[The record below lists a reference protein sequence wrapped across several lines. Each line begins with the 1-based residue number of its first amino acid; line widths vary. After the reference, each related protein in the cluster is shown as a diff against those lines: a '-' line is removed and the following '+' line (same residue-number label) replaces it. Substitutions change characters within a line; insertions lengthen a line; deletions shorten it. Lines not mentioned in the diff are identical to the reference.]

1 MNIIAATATA
11 TPTRRS
17 MSITVETDGVITE
30 LTDSWIPP
38 DLGRALEFAGELD
51 SITKHLIGTRVEWM
65 ITEETADLIVL
76 TLDDGA
82 GEDEDENDDELEEY
96 LFEVESDWM
105 FTDE

>member
-30 LTDSWIPP
+30 HTDSWVSL